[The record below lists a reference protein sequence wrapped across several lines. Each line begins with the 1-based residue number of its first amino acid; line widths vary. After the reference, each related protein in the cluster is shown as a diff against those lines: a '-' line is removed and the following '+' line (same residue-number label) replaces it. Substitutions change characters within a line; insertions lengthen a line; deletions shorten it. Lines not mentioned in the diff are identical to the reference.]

1 MDNPWTKEFWKL
13 GLTALQYVLL
23 SLYGIATLA
32 FVIIQLWAVGVG
44 SSATLHQIDNND
56 KDWYGKDDGSHDYD
70 QNPWT

>member
-23 SLYGIATLA
+23 SLSGIATLA

-56 KDWYGKDDGSHDYD
+56 KDWDGKYDGSHDYD